1 MFESP
6 IRHHFFYNRSMNFLD
21 ELKRRNVIRVAVL
34 YFVSSWILLQLTDVL
49 SSILP
54 VPEWTGSF
62 VFMMLLICLAP
73 ALIFSWV
80 YEMTPDGLK
89 REKDIDRTISIS
101 PDTGKKIN
109 SVIVILLV
117 VAIAGLVAD
126 RLVPETEAPPVATS
140 DENAPSVIA
149 QNTIAVLPFADMS
162 AEGDQQYFTDG
173 LSEELLNLLV
183 RIDGLTVASRT
194 TAFGFRDTS
203 LGLREVGKALGVAH
217 ILEGSVRKS
226 GDRIRITAQLIDADS
241 DAHLW
246 SDTFDRELTDIFA
259 IQDEIGSAIV
269 DALKQELGLEVDAV
283 NVVASTENVDAYALY
298 LRARELFIKRQDL
311 TESIRLFHQAIELDA
326 GFAKAWEGL
335 AAVEIVADDWT
346 YDDGAHAPLALEA
359 ATKALELDPSL
370 SLAYAVLGTYE
381 RQQTGNQIES
391 MRNLDIA
398 LQNDPKNATAF
409 HWKGIG
415 LNLMGFFDEAIENHS
430 RCLEI
435 DPGYLN
441 CQQFL
446 AYAYLEK
453 GMTDRA
459 LEIFEPTLDHNY
471 HSLSDTF
478 ISVYVRRRQRVV
490 ALLLADLHFESNG
503 APVVEWIR
511 ALEDPKAYQR
521 VAIERFERWEAET
534 NPQIGIDHSP
544 MLMLAMGD
552 YARLSKNSIGSALHY
567 GWHPIA
573 KDYRATVHF
582 KNTVRESGTLKYW
595 QAKGFPDFCRPLG
608 GDNFECDELVQ

>member
-1 MFESP
+1 MS
-6 IRHHFFYNRSMNFLD
+6 FFQ
-21 ELKRRNVIRVAVL
+21 ELKRRNVIRVAIL
-34 YFVSSWILLQLTDVL
+34 YAVSSWVLLQLTDVL
-49 SSILP
+49 ASLLTLP
-54 VPEWTGSF
+54 PWAGSF
-62 VFMMLLICLAP
+62 VIFLLLLGLFP
-73 ALIFSWV
+73 ALAFSWV
-80 YEMTPDGLK
+80 YELTSEGLK
-89 REKDIDRTISIS
+89 REKDIDRSTSIA

-109 SVIVILLV
+109 SVIVVLLII
-117 VAIAGLVAD
+117 AIVSLAAD
-126 RLVPETEAPPVATS
+126 RLMPEAEPLADSQENSPVREEIS
-140 DENAPSVIA
+140 P
-149 QNTIAVLPFADMS
+149 NTIAVLPFADMS

-183 RIDGLTVASRT
+183 RVDGLTVASRT
-194 TAFGFRDTS
+194 TAFGFRDTT
-203 LGLREVGKALGVAH
+203 LGLREVAKALGVAH

-269 DALKQELGLEVDAV
+269 DALKEELGLEVDAV

-298 LRARELFIKRQDL
+298 LEARELFVKRQDL
-311 TESIRLFHQAIELDA
+311 TESIGLFHQAIELDA

-335 AAVEIVADDWT
+335 AAVEIVADDWIW
-346 YDDGAHAPLALEA
+346 DDDIAHAPLALVA
-359 ATKALELDPSL
+359 ATTALELDPSL
-370 SLAYAVLGTYE
+370 SLAYAVLGSYE
-381 RQQTGNQIES
+381 RAQTGNQIES

-398 LQNDPKNATAF
+398 LKNDPKNTTAL

-415 LNLMGFFDEAIENHS
+415 LNLMGFFDGAIESHS

-453 GMTDRA
+453 GMTDKA
-459 LEIFEPTLDHNY
+459 LEIYEPTLEHNY

-478 ISVYVRRRQRVV
+478 VSVYVRKGQRVV
-490 ALLLADLHFESNG
+490 ALLLADLHFRRNA
-503 APVVEWIR
+503 APVIEWIR
-511 ALEDPKAYQR
+511 AIEDPEANQR

-534 NPQIGIDHSP
+534 GSEFGIGSSA
-544 MLMLAMGD
+544 MLMLALGE
-552 YARLSKNSIGSALHY
+552 YERVSTNSGALHY
-567 GWHPIA
+567 GWHPDA
-573 KDYRATVHF
+573 KAYRATVHF
-582 KNTVRESGTLKYW
+582 KTAIREFGVLKYW
-595 QAKGFPDFCRPLG
+595 QEKGFPDFCRAV
-608 GDNFECDELVQ
+608 GDDDYECDDPN